1 MGERKSSQGERQVW
15 GFVRT
20 VAILVACFAATILI
34 LQLELDKRYER
45 EALAALPGVAT
56 QSGAGIAGHLSGL
69 VSHLQ
74 TTAQVLPVHDG
85 KDSTTVAVL
94 ETLTRSV
101 DFVQTGLRLPDGSAL
116 LDDGQ
121 YHHDLLWTERSAGV
135 LPGGR
140 FLLGRVEQIDLGAG
154 PLWVVRLFVEV
165 PNSGGCLLFGSV
177 ALDSLAAK
185 ALPYAQ
191 DATQSLLLFEA
202 DSGALL
208 LDHLHE
214 PPAVG
219 EEFYASVYMDDAQ
232 TAQLRRD
239 GEQEEVQT
247 TRRPDG
253 KRLYLCTRR
262 TEIPGWSLCVAV
274 REEAVGSA
282 VSIPSTFAYG
292 LLLVLYGVA
301 AVAVLLYQSMR
312 ERYVQGKLDREVA
325 RRNSVMNA
333 ALPASDVQ
341 VFELLT
347 TGLLRL
353 FAPQSGRGE
362 ELKTTVGTPKE
373 LLAYINCAQQW
384 EPAFD
389 AALERAAW
397 GQDSE
402 VEIQTQS
409 DEETW
414 LRVRMEPLLNNEE
427 IRAIGTIRDIT
438 GEVLERQ
445 RQETMNKLLDRMM
458 EGTVAGIE
466 VALETDQW
474 KMLWG
479 RENYQRVLAVV
490 SEEEPYGRF
499 ILEGVSPTIHPRD
512 REDYRKL
519 MDRRNLL
526 GASLNGAKRLTHDYR
541 VRIDHGPRYEW
552 HSMEVYFF
560 RDSMRRQVK
569 CCFFIRQVNQAKQRE
584 LEEKRRLEEK
594 EHALFLQA
602 KQLVESED
610 ELDFVHVIAD
620 YYQAIY
626 AVNLDEDRVR
636 GIKLPRYF
644 AKLLERSDNRLS
656 RTFAAYC
663 RELLDPAY
671 VAAFQAATDF
681 AAVRAALDLGRQ
693 VELTYRKQD
702 GTWVG
707 MQVFPMPEYGPQ
719 TPETLWV
726 FEDETETVNLRK
738 QEERAQVAARAA
750 EAANEAKSQFLA
762 NMSHDIRTPLNAILG
777 MSELG
782 LREAAPEEKDNC
794 FQDIRGSGRIL
805 LENINSILDLS
816 KIEAGKAE
824 LNLVRYDILSTLHDC
839 ITTLRMR
846 AQEKGLQFSA
856 QVEETIPATLLGDDV
871 NLCHII
877 MNLGSNAVKY
887 TPEGSVTLAVGWLPG
902 EGENGSLTIH
912 MKDTG
917 VGIRQQD
924 IPAIFRSY
932 FRLEQGDNRRIEG
945 TGLGL
950 SICKQLVELMGGEL
964 GVESQLGVGSDFWV
978 RIPQQVI
985 DPAPC
990 GPYQG
995 QVSKEGSLF
1004 VNSFTAPEGV
1014 VLVVD
1019 DHELNLR
1026 VIQGLLR
1033 PYQLEVHTARSGQEA
1048 LEQVTQVW
1056 PDLIFMDHMMPDMD
1070 GVEATRRIRE
1080 MGKKDPYFAV
1090 VPILALTANAMKGV
1104 KEYFLDNGFNDFLSK
1119 PVELPA
1125 LDAILQAWLP
1135 QDKQEPVKEAP
1146 RGTPEPP
1153 PADLTGLA
1161 GVEVQ
1166 QGMNY
1171 CGTAAL
1177 YRKTLL
1183 LFRDQLP
1190 GRVAR
1195 LRTALEA
1202 EDWAD
1207 YTVEVHALKS
1217 AARWVGAMDLG
1228 AQAEALELAAKAGET
1243 ARLGA
1248 ETPALLE
1255 ACGAL
1260 EEVLRDVQ
1268 RDML

>member
-389 AALERAAW
+389 AALERATW

-1195 LRTALEA
+1195 LRAALEA

-1268 RDML
+1268 A

>member
-1 MGERKSSQGERQVW
+1 MGEKKPRQGERQIW

-20 VAILVACFAATILI
+20 VAILMACFAATILI
-34 LQLELDKRYER
+34 LQLELDKRNER
-45 EALAALPGVAT
+45 EALAALPGVAS
-56 QSGAGIAGHLSGL
+56 QSGAGIASHLSGL

-74 TTAQVLPVHDG
+74 TAAQVLPVQDG
-85 KDSTTVAVL
+85 QDSTTATVL

-116 LDDGQ
+116 LDDGRR
-121 YHHDLLWTERSAGV
+121 HDTLAWTERSAGE

-140 FLLGRVEQIDLGAG
+140 FLLGRAEQIDLGSG

-177 ALDSLAAK
+177 ALDSLSAK

-191 DATQSLLLFEA
+191 DGTQSLLLFEA
-202 DSGALL
+202 ASGALL
-208 LDHLHE
+208 LDHLHD

-219 EEFYASVYMDDAQ
+219 EVFYDAVCMDQDQAGLLRQ
-232 TAQLRRD
+232 T
-239 GEQEEVQT
+239 GEQEGVQAIS
-247 TRRPDG
+247 RPDG
-253 KRLYLCTRR
+253 KRLYLCIQR
-262 TEIPGWSLCVAV
+262 TQIPGWSLCVAV

-301 AVAVLLYQSMR
+301 AVALLLYQSMR
-312 ERYVQGKLDREVA
+312 ERSVRGELDREVA

-353 FAPQSGRGE
+353 FTPQSGQRE
-362 ELKTTVGTPKE
+362 QLKATVGTHKE
-373 LLAYINCAQQW
+373 LLACINCSGQW
-384 EPAFD
+384 EPAFA

-402 VEIQTQS
+402 VELQTQG
-409 DEETW
+409 DEGAW

-738 QEERAQVAARAA
+738 QEERASLAARAA

-782 LREAAPEEKDNC
+782 LREADPEGKDNC

-816 KIEAGKAE
+816 KIEAGKVE
-824 LNLVRYDILSTLHDC
+824 LHPVRYGILSTLHDC

-846 AQEKGLQFSA
+846 AQEKGLAFSA
-856 QVEETIPATLLGDDV
+856 QVEETIPATLFGDDV
-871 NLCHII
+871 NICHII

-887 TPEGSVTLAVGWLPG
+887 TQAGAVTLSVGWLPG
-902 EGENGSLTIH
+902 EGERGKLVIH

-917 VGIRQQD
+917 VGIRQKD
-924 IPAIFRSY
+924 IPSIFRSY
-932 FRLEQGDNRRIEG
+932 FRLEQGGNRRIEG

-950 SICKQLVELMGGEL
+950 SICKQLVELMDGEL
-964 GVESQLGVGSDFWV
+964 GVESQVGIGSDFWV
-978 RIPQQVI
+978 RIPQTVI

-995 QVSKEGSLF
+995 QVSREESLF
-1004 VNSFTAPEGV
+1004 VNRFTAPEGV

-1026 VIQGLLR
+1026 VIQGLLG

-1056 PDLIFMDHMMPDMD
+1056 PALIFMDHMMPDMD

-1104 KEYFLDNGFNDFLSK
+1104 KEYFLANGFNDFLSK

-1135 QDKQEPVKEAP
+1135 QDKQEPVEATGQ
-1146 RGTPEPP
+1146 RTPEPP
-1153 PADLTGLA
+1153 PPELTGLP
-1161 GVEVQ
+1161 GVDAQ
-1166 QGMNY
+1166 RGMGY

-1190 GRVAR
+1190 GRGER
-1195 LRTALEA
+1195 LRTTLEA
-1202 EDWAD
+1202 GDWAG

-1243 ARLGA
+1243 ARLQR

-1260 EEVLRDVQ
+1260 EKALGDVGG
-1268 RDML
+1268 

>member
-402 VEIQTQS
+402 VELQTQS

-1161 GVEVQ
+1161 GIDAQ
-1166 QGMNY
+1166 RGMGY
-1171 CGTAAL
+1171 CGTAGL

-1190 GRVAR
+1190 GRVER
-1195 LRTALEA
+1195 LRTALEVGA
-1202 EDWAD
+1202 WED

-1228 AQAEALELAAKAGET
+1228 DQAQALELAAKAGET
-1243 ARLGA
+1243 GRLA
-1248 ETPALLE
+1248 DETPALAE
-1255 ACGAL
+1255 ACEAL
-1260 EEVLRDVQ
+1260 EKVLRSVQ
-1268 RDML
+1268 A

>member
-1 MGERKSSQGERQVW
+1 MGEKLPSQRERQLW

-20 VAILVACFAATILI
+20 VAILAACFAATVLI
-34 LQLELDKRYER
+34 LQLELEKRNER
-45 EALAALPGVAT
+45 EALAALPGVAS
-56 QSGAGIAGHLSGL
+56 QSGAGIASHLSGL

-74 TTAQVLPVHDG
+74 TAAQVLPVHDG

-121 YHHDLLWTERSAGV
+121 YHDNLPWTERSAGD

-140 FLLGRVEQIDLGAG
+140 FLLGRAEQIDLGAG

-185 ALPYAQ
+185 TLPYAQ
-191 DATQSLLLFEA
+191 DETQSLLLFETG
-202 DSGALL
+202 SGALL
-208 LDHLHE
+208 LDHLHD
-214 PPAVG
+214 PPAFG
-219 EEFYASVYMDDAQ
+219 EDFYAAVYLNSAQ
-232 TAQLRRD
+232 TALIRRD
-239 GEQEEVQT
+239 GEQEAVQT

-253 KRLYLCTRR
+253 KELYLCTRA
-262 TEIPGWSLCVAV
+262 TEVPGWSLCVAV

-301 AVAVLLYQSMR
+301 TVAVLLYQSMR
-312 ERYVQGKLDREVA
+312 ERYVRGKLDREVA
-325 RRNSVMNA
+325 RSNSVMNA

-341 VFELLT
+341 VFELLA

-353 FAPQSGRGE
+353 FAPRSGQGE
-362 ELKTTVGTPKE
+362 LLKTTVGTPRE
-373 LLAYINCAQQW
+373 LLAYIHCGGQW
-384 EPAFD
+384 EPAFA
-389 AALERAAW
+389 AALERAAR

-402 VEIQTQS
+402 LELQTS
-409 DEETW
+409 AAEETW
-414 LRVRMEPLLNNEE
+414 LRVRMDPLLNNEE
-427 IRAIGTIRDIT
+427 IRAIGTIRDVT

-445 RQETMNKLLDRMM
+445 RQQAMNKLLDRMM
-458 EGTVAGIE
+458 EDTVAGIE
-466 VALETDQW
+466 VALEKDQW

-479 RENYQRVLAVV
+479 WENYRHILTVV
-490 SEEEPYGRF
+490 TEEQSYTSF
-499 ILEGVSPTIHPRD
+499 LTEGLLPTIHPRD
-512 REDYRKL
+512 REAYRQR
-519 MDRRNLL
+519 MDRRALL
-526 GASLNGAKRLTHDYR
+526 SAGINGARRLTHDYR
-541 VRIDHGPRYEW
+541 VRGEQGAGCEW
-552 HSMEVYFF
+552 HSLEVYFF
-560 RDSMRRQVK
+560 RDSLSRQVK
-569 CCFFIRQVNQAKQRE
+569 CSFFIRQVNQAKQRE

-620 YYQAIY
+620 YYQAIF
-626 AVNLDEDRVR
+626 AVNLDQDQVR
-636 GIKLPRYF
+636 GIKLPKFF
-644 AKLLERSDNRLS
+644 AELLARWDNCLS
-656 RTFAAYC
+656 RTFAVYC
-663 RELLDPAY
+663 RELLDPDHA
-671 VAAFQAATDF
+671 AAFQAATGF
-681 AAVRAALDLGRQ
+681 ENLRAALDQGRQ
-693 VELTYRKQD
+693 VELTYRKKD

-707 MQVFPMPEYGPQ
+707 MQVFPMPEYAPQ

-782 LREAAPEEKDNC
+782 LREHTSQEKDHC

-824 LNLVRYDILSTLHDC
+824 LHPARYDILSTLHDC
-839 ITTLRMR
+839 ITTLGMR
-846 AQEKGLQFSA
+846 AGEKGLDFFA
-856 QVEETIPATLLGDDV
+856 QVEETIPATLFGDGG

-877 MNLGSNAVKY
+877 MNLGGNAVKY
-887 TPEGSVTLAVGWLPG
+887 TQSGSVTLTVGWAP
-902 EGENGSLTIH
+902 EGCLEIH
-912 MKDTG
+912 VKDTG
-917 VGIRQQD
+917 VGIRQED
-924 IPAIFRSY
+924 IPSIFRSY
-932 FRLEQGDNRRIEG
+932 FRLEQGNSRPVEG

-964 GVESQLGVGSDFWV
+964 GVESQPGVGSDFWV

-990 GPYQG
+990 GPYRG
-995 QVSKEGSLF
+995 QERKETALF
-1004 VNSFTAPEGV
+1004 ANSFTAPEGV

-1033 PYQLEVHTARSGQEA
+1033 PYRLEVHTARSGQEA
-1048 LEQVTQVW
+1048 LERLTQVW

-1070 GVEATRRIRE
+1070 GVEVTRRIRE

-1104 KEYFLDNGFNDFLSK
+1104 REYFLANGFNDFLSK

-1125 LDAILQAWLP
+1125 LDAILAAWLP
-1135 QDKQEPVKEAP
+1135 QDKQEPAE
-1146 RGTPEPP
+1146 TPAGGAGEPP
-1153 PADLTGLA
+1153 PPDLTGLA
-1161 GVEVQ
+1161 GIDAPR
-1166 QGMNY
+1166 GMGY
-1171 CGTAAL
+1171 CGTGAL

-1190 GRVAR
+1190 GRTAR
-1195 LRTALEA
+1195 LRAALEA
-1202 EDWAD
+1202 GDWEN

-1217 AARWVGAMDLG
+1217 AGRWVGAMDLG

-1243 ARLGA
+1243 ARLRE
-1248 ETPALLE
+1248 ETPALLA
-1255 ACGAL
+1255 ACQAL
-1260 EEVLRDVQ
+1260 GEVLRDVAP
-1268 RDML
+1268 

>member
-191 DATQSLLLFEA
+191 DDTQSLLLFEA

-219 EEFYASVYMDDAQ
+219 EAFYASVYMDDAQ

-402 VEIQTQS
+402 VELQTQS

-1161 GVEVQ
+1161 GIDAQ
-1166 QGMNY
+1166 RGMGY
-1171 CGTAAL
+1171 CGTAGL

-1190 GRVAR
+1190 GRVER
-1195 LRTALEA
+1195 LRTALEVGA
-1202 EDWAD
+1202 WED

-1228 AQAEALELAAKAGET
+1228 DQAQALELAAKAGET
-1243 ARLGA
+1243 GRLA
-1248 ETPALLE
+1248 DETPALAE
-1255 ACGAL
+1255 ACEAL
-1260 EEVLRDVQ
+1260 EKVLRSVQ
-1268 RDML
+1268 A

>member
-219 EEFYASVYMDDAQ
+219 EAFYASVYMDDAQ

-1161 GVEVQ
+1161 GIDAQ
-1166 QGMNY
+1166 RGMGY
-1171 CGTAAL
+1171 CGTAGL

-1190 GRVAR
+1190 GRVER
-1195 LRTALEA
+1195 LRTALEVGA
-1202 EDWAD
+1202 WED

-1228 AQAEALELAAKAGET
+1228 DQAQALELAAKAGET
-1243 ARLGA
+1243 GRLA
-1248 ETPALLE
+1248 DETPALAE
-1255 ACGAL
+1255 ACEAL
-1260 EEVLRDVQ
+1260 EKVLRSVQ
-1268 RDML
+1268 A

>member
-219 EEFYASVYMDDAQ
+219 EAFYASVYMDDAQ

-389 AALERAAW
+389 AALERATW

-1195 LRTALEA
+1195 LRAALEA

-1268 RDML
+1268 A

>member
-253 KRLYLCTRR
+253 KRLYLCTWR
-262 TEIPGWSLCVAV
+262 TESPGWSLCVAV

-1161 GVEVQ
+1161 GIDAQ
-1166 QGMNY
+1166 RGMGY
-1171 CGTAAL
+1171 CGTAGL

-1190 GRVAR
+1190 GRVER
-1195 LRTALEA
+1195 LRTALEVGA
-1202 EDWAD
+1202 WED

-1228 AQAEALELAAKAGET
+1228 DQAQALELAAKAGET
-1243 ARLGA
+1243 GRLA
-1248 ETPALLE
+1248 DETPALAE
-1255 ACGAL
+1255 ACEAL
-1260 EEVLRDVQ
+1260 EKVLRSVQ
-1268 RDML
+1268 A